1 MYPLKQDLLAQELD
15 GETLPFE
22 LFEARGLL
30 PSGVVGQLQLD
41 STRTEIRKLA
51 ANVRKKIGD
60 GKKDPPV
67 SIDLTLPEYT
77 LTGTVENIYDG
88 QTVNF
93 RPANLNPKDYLRAWI
108 EHLVVSLQN
117 QRDQK
122 TKTILIGKDDAVTF
136 GPISSAQDELR
147 ILCDLYLGG
156 LSQPLRFFPGASMA
170 FADAIVSGRGDP
182 VKKAREKWDPYRRA
196 GEKDDPYFARCF
208 DGPNPFD
215 DPFAEI
221 ALKVFK
227 TMLSRLERDER

>member
-1 MYPLKQDLLAQELD
+1 M
-15 GETLPFE
+15 
-22 LFEARGLL
+22 
-30 PSGVVGQLQLD
+30 
-41 STRTEIRKLA
+41 
-51 ANVRKKIGD
+51 
-60 GKKDPPV
+60 
-67 SIDLTLPEYT
+67 
-77 LTGTVENIYDG
+77 
-88 QTVNF
+88 
-93 RPANLNPKDYLRAWI
+93 
-108 EHLVVSLQN
+108 SLQN
-117 QRDQK
+117 QSDQK

-147 ILCDLYLGG
+147 ILCDLYLEG
-156 LSQPLRFFPGASMA
+156 LSRPLRFFPGASMA

-182 VKKAREKWDPYRRA
+182 VKKAYGKWEGPFRRVGKRE